1 MRRQGLLKE
10 SDAVL
15 PIEELRK
22 KYHVSTLKVKEEDD
36 NGPEDGINSFS
47 SGPNMIE
54 EARYDLPGDQTMSAS
69 IPDEQNAQKTET
81 NEYNFVI
88 TMEERKEFEDLQDVE
103 NTPVLDLIYHE
114 QTAMGLPVVI
124 ATNRDQSKLD
134 NHIPQT
140 PSYFKHLKSLKPDH
154 GMLI

>member
-1 MRRQGLLKE
+1 
-10 SDAVL
+10 
-15 PIEELRK
+15 
-22 KYHVSTLKVKEEDD
+22 
-36 NGPEDGINSFS
+36 
-47 SGPNMIE
+47 
-54 EARYDLPGDQTMSAS
+54 
-69 IPDEQNAQKTET
+69 
-81 NEYNFVI
+81 
-88 TMEERKEFEDLQDVE
+88 MEEKKEFEDLQDVE

-154 GMLI
+154 GMLIQML

>member
-1 MRRQGLLKE
+1 
-10 SDAVL
+10 
-15 PIEELRK
+15 
-22 KYHVSTLKVKEEDD
+22 
-36 NGPEDGINSFS
+36 
-47 SGPNMIE
+47 MIE